1 MSALKTL
8 GKESILSLIISA
20 YNLSLSNQNQN
31 KNESM
36 QTNKQRNPED
46 VLFLGWFVA
55 IFYLKKF
62 LAHAMV

>member
-1 MSALKTL
+1 MGKYFMSALKTL

-31 KNESM
+31 KTESM

-46 VLFLGWFVA
+46 VLFLG
-55 IFYLKKF
+55 
-62 LAHAMV
+62 